1 MKKNLFIL
9 CAMLAFGSMSC
20 NGKAAN
26 ESDEKVQT
34 PEVTATESVAQADSI
49 AYQIKTIDANIK
61 GADVLPAI
69 TAN

>member
-34 PEVTATESVAQADSI
+34 PEVTATESVA
-49 AYQIKTIDANIK
+49 
-61 GADVLPAI
+61 
-69 TAN
+69 